1 MNTFMNLLILIN
13 LLFSYSFLSNNQ
25 IKGIS
30 NILKF
35 NYIYQTKYTLK
46 NYNLLDN
53 EYEKHYN
60 ISFSKIVD
68 KSKQILFQH
77 SLPFVHSK
85 YNDFTRESTAS
96 KRLSNSDKKI
106 LITYGY
112 IGLWKA
118 IHKFNGSTNFY
129 KYSNI
134 YILSEFKRGLS
145 DINTNYILPHRLRV
159 NKQFLKV
166 NNMSNF
172 HVTSFSHIHS
182 DYDKKIESEF
192 RNYCSSES
200 PEELYSI
207 LQMLTPKER
216 NYFTYRYNIYTC
228 KIHRTNKEVAQ
239 LMCVSEE
246 TARKEIIRITKF
258 VVQMLQYIS

>member
-1 MNTFMNLLILIN
+1 
-13 LLFSYSFLSNNQ
+13 
-25 IKGIS
+25 
-30 NILKF
+30 
-35 NYIYQTKYTLK
+35 
-46 NYNLLDN
+46 
-53 EYEKHYN
+53 
-60 ISFSKIVD
+60 
-68 KSKQILFQH
+68 
-77 SLPFVHSK
+77 
-85 YNDFTRESTAS
+85 
-96 KRLSNSDKKI
+96 
-106 LITYGY
+106 
-112 IGLWKA
+112 
-118 IHKFNGSTNFY
+118 
-129 KYSNI
+129 
-134 YILSEFKRGLS
+134 
-145 DINTNYILPHRLRV
+145 
-159 NKQFLKV
+159 
-166 NNMSNF
+166 MSNF

-258 VVQMLQYIS
+258 VVQMLQYNN

>member
-1 MNTFMNLLILIN
+1 MNILINFLFLIN
-13 LLFSYSFLSNNQ
+13 LLFGYSFLSNNQ
-25 IKGIS
+25 IKHIS
-30 NILKF
+30 NILHY
-35 NYIYQTKYTLK
+35 NYVYQKNYRLTNYTL
-46 NYNLLDN
+46 LDD
-53 EYEKHYN
+53 EYIKHYN
-60 ISFSKIVD
+60 ISFSKIVE
-68 KSKQILFQH
+68 KSKELLFQH

-85 YNDFTRESTAS
+85 YNDFTHESTVC
-96 KRLSNSDKKI
+96 KHLSDSNKKI

-145 DINTNYILPHRLRV
+145 DINTNFILPHRLRV
-159 NKQFLKV
+159 NKQFLKLH
-166 NNMSNF
+166 NMSNF
-172 HVTSFSHIHS
+172 YVTSFSHIHS
-182 DYDKKIESEF
+182 NYDKTIESEF
-192 RNYCSSES
+192 NHYCLLES

-207 LQMLTPKER
+207 LQILTPKER

-258 VVQMLQYIS
+258 VVQMLQYNN